1 MERKIGW
8 KLRSKVLTGYGLAL
22 CLIVAVIV
30 WSLANM
36 KRLGRA
42 KDNIA
47 SEPLDRG
54 QDLIRARK
62 FRSMI
67 KLQID

>member
-1 MERKIGW
+1 
-8 KLRSKVLTGYGLAL
+8 L
-22 CLIVAVIV
+22 CPIVAVIV

-42 KDNIA
+42 KDNIT